1 MYKVNNFSSSVV
13 SRFLEYIQ
21 YDTQSNEETTIYP
34 SSVGQKELQK
44 KTISRIERFR
54 NRQCYFG

>member
-21 YDTQSNEETTIYP
+21 YDTQSNEDATIYP
-34 SSVGQKELQK
+34 SSAGQKELQQK
-44 KTISRIERFR
+44 LFKELKIAFSL
-54 NRQCYFG
+54 